1 MLPIEIWYPNGHLEM
16 FRRLP
21 PASEH
26 PRCLA
31 VCLDRYPRYYVS
43 EPSLWG
49 WRWRAV
55 PCCYALQML
64 DQRIDR

>member
-1 MLPIEIWYPNGHLEM
+1 MLAIEIWYENGHLEL

-31 VCLDRYPRYYVS
+31 VCHDRYPRYYLSV
-43 EPSLWG
+43 PTLYG
-49 WRWRAV
+49 WEWRPLA
-55 PCCYALQML
+55 CCMALQIL
-64 DQRIDR
+64 NQRIER